1 MSSITSSKKEETANT
16 SSTSTTKPLEWQ
28 ANALEGAFG
37 KAKTALNQA
46 QKAPTPDSFVA
57 QFGPEQLAV
66 FNKMMGYANGDT
78 GGALSSAGSNSAV
91 GGFNGLN
98 DFTPKGGTDY
108 NIAAA
113 TAYANNPAIDGMVT
127 SAMRD
132 STRQVN
138 EQTLPGIGRDAA
150 STGNVN
156 SNRRAISEG
165 IVQRGLADKTADV
178 SSQLRGAAYQDGLSL
193 AQKESQATND
203 STLQALL
210 ARISGGTN
218 ATSSGM
224 DVTKDQFNLAG
235 LGIAGQQDAKQ
246 AVSNEQ
252 QAQYQFGVDSPF
264 AALNNYYN
272 IIGNKNWG
280 GTTNATGTA
289 NTTTT
294 ATPSMLDSIGK
305 AISMGGTV
313 FGSGGLNWL
322 PKAA

>member
-1 MSSITSSKKEETANT
+1 MSSLTSSSKTETGAT
-16 SSTSTTKPLEWQ
+16 TSTTKPLSWQ
-28 ANALEGAFG
+28 ANSLQDAFKGAKSALKEANG
-37 KAKTALNQA
+37 
-46 QKAPTPDSFVA
+46 APTPDSFVA

-66 FNKMMGYANGDT
+66 FNKMMGYANGDA
-78 GGALSSAGSNSAV
+78 GGALSTAGSNSAV
-91 GGFNGLN
+91 GGFAGLN
-98 DFTPKGGTDY
+98 DFAPKGGTDY

-127 SAMRD
+127 AAMRD

-138 EQTLPGIGRDAA
+138 EQALPGIGRDAA

-178 SSQLRGAAYQDGLSL
+178 SSNLRGQAYDQGLSL
-193 AQKESQATND
+193 AQKESEATNN

-210 ARISGGTN
+210 ARIQGGTN
-218 ATSSGM
+218 ATTSGIGAA
-224 DVTKDQFNLAG
+224 KDQFNLAG
-235 LGIAGQQDAKQ
+235 LGIAGLQDAKQ
-246 AVSNEQ
+246 AGINEQ
-252 QAQYQFGVDSPF
+252 GAAYQFGVDSPF

-280 GTTNATGTA
+280 GTTNGTSTA
-289 NTTTT
+289 TTT
-294 ATPSMLDSIGK
+294 ATPSTLDSIGK
-305 AISMGGTV
+305 AVSTGGAL

-322 PKAA
+322 PKA

>member
-1 MSSITSSKKEETANT
+1 MSLFSSSVSKTETGTSD
-16 SSTSTTKPLEWQ
+16 STSKPLGWQSDQLKNAFLQ
-28 ANALEGAFG
+28 ANSAFG
-37 KAKTALNQA
+37 QA
-46 QKAPTPDSFVA
+46 QGAPKPTSFTA
-57 QFGPEQLAV
+57 QFGPEQMAI
-66 FNKMMGYANGDT
+66 FNKMMGYGQGNA
-78 GGALSSAGSNSAV
+78 GGALSEGGSASAV
-91 GGFNGLN
+91 GGFAGLN
-98 DFTPKGGTDY
+98 DFAPRGGTDY

-127 SAMRD
+127 AAMRD

-138 EQTLPGIGRDAA
+138 EQMLPGIGRDAA

-178 SSQLRGAAYQDGLSL
+178 SSNLRGAAYQDGLKL
-193 AQKESQATND
+193 AQTEADANNDAT
-203 STLQALL
+203 LKALL
-210 ARISGGTN
+210 GRIAGGTN
-218 ATSSGM
+218 ATVGGQNALL
-224 DVTKDQFNLAG
+224 DQFKLAG

-246 AVSNEQ
+246 APLNEA
-252 QAQYQFGVDSPF
+252 QAQYQFGVDNPF

-280 GTTNATGTA
+280 SKTQGTTTGTSTA
-289 NTTTT
+289 TTT
-294 ATPSMLDSIGK
+294 PSVMDSIGK
-305 AISMGGTV
+305 VAGVAGSI